1 MRRGNRKSEF
11 AAKAL
16 WYGIFEYICIQS
28 LVFQLVVRFI
38 SIYRP
43 PWCYG
48 NSSIKKGLK
57 TEIDQGDIL
66 KLKNSL
72 KPLKLMKNCKTR
84 LK

>member
-1 MRRGNRKSEF
+1 MVYLN
-11 AAKAL
+11 
-16 WYGIFEYICIQS
+16 IFK
-28 LVFQLVVRFI
+28 LGFLTGKVVRFI

-48 NSSIKKGLK
+48 NSSIKKGLN
-57 TEIDQGDIL
+57 TEIDQGNIL